1 MEVEDAGQGFGKKSK
16 KIRIKFKD
24 RAASYAFGKAIEY
37 AFGKAEDMPLEKPN
51 AMSSPNPE
59 AMPWPKGKD
68 MKSQKAG

>member
-1 MEVEDAGQGFGKKSK
+1 MEVEDAGQGFSKKPK

-24 RAASYAFGKAIEY
+24 KAASYAFGKAE
-37 AFGKAEDMPLEKPN
+37 AMPLEKPN
-51 AMSSPNPE
+51 AMSLPNPE

>member
-1 MEVEDAGQGFGKKSK
+1 DEMTALSLCECL
-16 KIRIKFKD
+16 
-24 RAASYAFGKAIEY
+24 AASYAFGKAE
-37 AFGKAEDMPLEKPN
+37 AMPSEKPN